1 MTGLFILKMLLP
13 DLFKEKYKIIH
24 SEDFRL
30 WYYVVIAIYMMHDQI
45 FRS

>member
-1 MTGLFILKMLLP
+1 MTGLFILKILLP

-24 SEDFRL
+24 SGDLRL
-30 WYYVVIAIYMMHDQI
+30 WYCVVVTIYMMHDQI